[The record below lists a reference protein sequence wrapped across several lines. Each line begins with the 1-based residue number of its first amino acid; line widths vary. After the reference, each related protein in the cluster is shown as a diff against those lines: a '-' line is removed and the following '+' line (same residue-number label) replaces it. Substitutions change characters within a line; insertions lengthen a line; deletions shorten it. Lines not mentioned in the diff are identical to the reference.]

1 MPEPVDESFSGRIT
15 LRMPKSLH
23 KELTVLAKEENVS
36 LNQYV
41 VALLEHNTA
50 NVMRS
55 AMDGRRQYLSG
66 KDHDK
71 QSKISQ
77 QSVYKSNLAFPSHID
92 KTCDKRLIPAI

>member
-1 MPEPVDESFSGRIT
+1 MKTCLKDGIEIPEPVDESFSGRIT

-55 AMDGRRQYLSG
+55 AMDGRRQ
-66 KDHDK
+66 
-71 QSKISQ
+71 
-77 QSVYKSNLAFPSHID
+77 
-92 KTCDKRLIPAI
+92 